1 MFSVTPIR
9 RPLAQLQ
16 HQTDHLDPEGTEA
29 EVCALQ
35 QGQPLRAIEC
45 RGTANTRLSDK
56 SYISYFLL
64 L

>member
-1 MFSVTPIR
+1 M
-9 RPLAQLQ
+9 
-16 HQTDHLDPEGTEA
+16 HQTDHLDPEGADA
-29 EVCALQ
+29 EVGAVKQ
-35 QGQPLRAIEC
+35 AQPLRAIEC